1 MYRRPTKRQ
10 QTIRQVI
17 TYIAMTVSVLVI
29 VAGVTLLLLGYR
41 LDTNNGQ
48 LEQGAFLQFETVP
61 SGATITID
69 GQTLSARTPAKNT
82 VRAGTHTFVM
92 QRDGYET
99 WQKTLD
105 VKAGTLT
112 WLNYARL
119 VPKDRPA
126 QTVTAYATIAGSL
139 ATADGKTMLI
149 QKEASVPTFDV
160 VDLRSDDVKT
170 STITIPANLYSSAT
184 TAGIAHTFTID
195 KWDDGGRYVLLA
207 HTFGDKKEWLTLDTR
222 DVAASKNVTKVLDLD
237 ISSIVFSGT
246 SGNIL
251 YALSNG
257 DIRKLDLSAG
267 TISRSLVTHVTNFDL
282 FETNVITFVGMDPA
296 DTTKRVV
303 GLYREGDTGA
313 HILRTTQSDAATT
326 PLHIVTSRYF
336 NQDYVAIAEGA
347 KVDVVRGSYPSS
359 AADDTT
365 SLLPFTSFTFGTNV
379 DRLSFSPDGD
389 YLLAQSGVQFTSLD
403 IEHERF
409 NNYTVDLDSSVIVA
423 PFKWLDTDHTW
434 SDYTD
439 QLTIREFDGANA
451 ATINQSVTGQGVALT
466 QNGRWLYSVGKTET
480 GYQLQRVRMILP

>member
-10 QTIRQVI
+10 QTIRQVL
-17 TYIAMTVSVLVI
+17 TYIAMTISVLVI
-29 VAGVTLLLLGYR
+29 VTGVTLLLLGYR

-69 GQTLSARTPAKNT
+69 GQTLNAKTPAKNT

-92 QRDGYET
+92 QRDGYEP

-112 WLNYARL
+112 WLNYAQL
-119 VPKDRPA
+119 VPKERK
-126 QTVTAYATIAGSL
+126 TELVTAYDTLAGSL

-149 QKEASVPTFDV
+149 QKLSSVPTFDV

-170 STITIPANLYSSAT
+170 STVTIPATVYSNAT
-184 TAGIAHTFTID
+184 TAGVTHTFTID
-195 KWDDGGRYVLLA
+195 KWDDGGRYVLILHA
-207 HTFGDKKEWLTLDTR
+207 YGDKKEWLAMDTR
-222 DVAASKNVTKVLDLD
+222 DATATKNVTNLLDLD

-251 YALSNG
+251 YALSSG
-257 DIRKLDLSAG
+257 GIRKLDLSAG
-267 TISRSLVTHVTNFDL
+267 TISRSLVTNVTNFDL
-282 FETNVITFVGMDPA
+282 FETNVITFVGTDPA
-296 DTTKRVV
+296 DATKRVV

-313 HILRTTQSDAATT
+313 HILRSTTSDSTT

-336 NQDYVAIAEGA
+336 NQDYVAIAEGP
-347 KVDVVRGSYPSS
+347 KVDILRGSYPSS

-365 SLLPFTSFTFGTNV
+365 SLVSFNNFMFGTNV
-379 DRLSFSPDGD
+379 DRISFSPGGD

-409 NNYTVDLDSSVIVA
+409 NNYTVTVDPSVIVA
-423 PFKWLDTDHTW
+423 PFKWLDADHTW

-439 QLTIREFDGANA
+439 LLTIREFDGANA
-451 ATINQSVTGQGVALT
+451 ATINQALSGQGVAQT
-466 QNGRWLYSVGKTET
+466 QNGRWLYSMGKTET